1 MKVLLFVQSGDAR
14 PKCVKSFG
22 DRRHSAESY
31 FAIVRKRLGEG
42 GQPERAWLVQCGTAD
57 MGRTCIE
64 ATVASTKYG
73 PGPSVHFD
81 LWDGVA
87 KRHGRILASG
97 GPRLPG

>member
-1 MKVLLFVQSGDAR
+1 MKVLLFVQTGDAR

-22 DRRHSAESY
+22 DRRHNAINY
-31 FAIVRKRLGEG
+31 FNAIKPRLGSE
-42 GQPERAWLVQCGTAD
+42 GQPERAWLVECANAEA
-57 MGRTCIE
+57 GRTCIE

-73 PGPSVHFD
+73 SGPSVHFD

-97 GPRLPG
+97 GRQ